1 MTLFDFARKNIS
13 RDRRNYIFYFVNC
26 VFSVFV
32 FFLFTVL
39 SFHPAMSIVDKQSTM
54 GLILIAGEILSIGF
68 TICFISYSVA
78 CFLKN
83 RSKQFGLITILGGSK
98 KQLNKLIFLE
108 NMVVGFVSII
118 TGIILGLVFS
128 KFFLDIANKVIGVT
142 DFTFYFPIQA
152 IVVTMI
158 ALGLVFL
165 SIAFFTPKLIRKK
178 EVVRLLKTEV
188 TGEAPQKLLPFLII
202 FFILV
207 VLVTGV
213 FAGKTQMAKDIQESF
228 ITSFAMLFTVVL
240 GTYLL
245 FAYGMRIA
253 LALTKGSH
261 AKGRLLYSS
270 DRKAKMRANTQAMT
284 ISAVLYAISFFA
296 IIILFSMSTSVKEET
311 EKIMPYAMSYNAWTE
326 NADVSGNLA
335 VIEKE
340 LQNLPGY
347 QEAAFDLWYSESE
360 ESRKAIISASEY
372 NKMMEFLDREPVA
385 VSKDGVFLV
394 TGNAGETI
402 KTIPSAMQTFFAENG
417 LTLSVEGNTDSIITL
432 SGFTSSIC
440 VLNDAVFEALQPQMK
455 NITITAFL
463 YDNWET
469 NSDSPETIK
478 NKLKST
484 IESRDANVIDAYSYY
499 HSTQLQ
505 NNLTLYIGSMLC
517 FTFILAVASFI
528 YSRLY
533 SELEAEC
540 KKYKGIVKIGLS
552 KKELSTALNKVTSLI
567 LWIPFLVAV
576 AYLWIGIAISER
588 YVIISNVPVAFRCTI
603 VLFAVQ
609 TVVYFI
615 INVSYKKAV
624 FRKVYQS
631 NERI

>member
-1 MTLFDFARKNIS
+1 M
-13 RDRRNYIFYFVNC
+13 
-26 VFSVFV
+26 
-32 FFLFTVL
+32 
-39 SFHPAMSIVDKQSTM
+39 
-54 GLILIAGEILSIGF
+54 
-68 TICFISYSVA
+68 
-78 CFLKN
+78 KN
-83 RSKQFGLITILGGSK
+83 RR
-98 KQLNKLIFLE
+98 
-108 NMVVGFVSII
+108 FVRH
-118 TGIILGLVFS
+118 L
-128 KFFLDIANKVIGVT
+128 KCFFLDHLWVILLFLAAPTFIVT
-142 DFTFYFPIQA
+142 VYLTVINENPGGAWWYYVLLSLFVLFCFLLYRLYSTWDFYEILCDEDKAMEDF
-152 IVVTMI
+152 
-158 ALGLVFL
+158 
-165 SIAFFTPKLIRKK
+165 LIREPKGR
-178 EVVRLLKTEV
+178 EEQHYRELVEQQHRIYLSRITRLEEQQKQSKVMIYRWVHQLKTPLSVIRLISENKKGDSDFSKIAHSASQIQYDLDQV
-188 TGEAPQKLLPFLII
+188 LNMYKLDEI
-202 FFILV
+202 
-207 VLVTGV
+207 
-213 FAGKTQMAKDIQESF
+213 K
-228 ITSFAMLFTVVL
+228 
-240 GTYLL
+240 
-245 FAYGMRIA
+245 
-253 LALTKGSH
+253 
-261 AKGRLLYSS
+261 
-270 DRKAKMRANTQAMT
+270 
-284 ISAVLYAISFFA
+284 YAI
-296 IIILFSMSTSVKEET
+296 
-311 EKIMPYAMSYNAWTE
+311 SYNAWTE
-326 NADVSGNLA
+326 NADVSSNLA

-372 NKMMEFLDREPVA
+372 NKMMEFLDREPVE

-402 KTIPSAMQTFFAENG
+402 TTIPSEIQTFFAENG

-469 NSDSPETIK
+469 NSYSPETIK

-576 AYLWIGIAISER
+576 AYLWVGIAISER
-588 YVIISNVPVAFRCTI
+588 YVIVSNVPVAFRCTI

-615 INVSYKKAV
+615 INGSYKKAV

>member
-1 MTLFDFARKNIS
+1 M
-13 RDRRNYIFYFVNC
+13 
-26 VFSVFV
+26 
-32 FFLFTVL
+32 
-39 SFHPAMSIVDKQSTM
+39 H
-54 GLILIAGEILSIGF
+54 G
-68 TICFISYSVA
+68 
-78 CFLKN
+78 
-83 RSKQFGLITILGGSK
+83 
-98 KQLNKLIFLE
+98 
-108 NMVVGFVSII
+108 
-118 TGIILGLVFS
+118 
-128 KFFLDIANKVIGVT
+128 
-142 DFTFYFPIQA
+142 
-152 IVVTMI
+152 
-158 ALGLVFL
+158 
-165 SIAFFTPKLIRKK
+165 
-178 EVVRLLKTEV
+178 
-188 TGEAPQKLLPFLII
+188 QK
-202 FFILV
+202 
-207 VLVTGV
+207 
-213 FAGKTQMAKDIQESF
+213 
-228 ITSFAMLFTVVL
+228 
-240 GTYLL
+240 
-245 FAYGMRIA
+245 
-253 LALTKGSH
+253 
-261 AKGRLLYSS
+261 
-270 DRKAKMRANTQAMT
+270 
-284 ISAVLYAISFFA
+284 
-296 IIILFSMSTSVKEET
+296 
-311 EKIMPYAMSYNAWTE
+311 MP
-326 NADVSGNLA
+326 DVSGDLA

-372 NKMMEFLDREPVA
+372 NKMMEFLDREPVT

-402 KTIPSAMQTFFAENG
+402 TTIPSAMQTFFAENG

-588 YVIISNVPVAFRCTI
+588 YVIVSNVPVAFRCTI
-603 VLFAVQ
+603 ALFAVQ